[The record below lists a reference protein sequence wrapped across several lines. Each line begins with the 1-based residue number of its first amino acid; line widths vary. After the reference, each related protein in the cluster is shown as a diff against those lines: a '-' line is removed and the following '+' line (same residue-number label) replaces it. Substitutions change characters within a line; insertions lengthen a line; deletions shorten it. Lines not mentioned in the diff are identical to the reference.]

1 MIFLVKLIFVDC
13 WLFRLVDDWTIGA
26 LLGYN
31 NYNTELKIMLWEN
44 LFFHLRDLIENSPA
58 KRDRIV
64 FISFV
69 FSLLVSVSSLIFIF
83 FNFWRVNDYIIL
95 RYNIYFGI
103 SSLGFWARLLWL
115 PGFGLLVT
123 LLNFFLSFK
132 LFLKDKLPAYF
143 LAISSAFVNL
153 LIIIALG
160 LIFYINL

>member
-1 MIFLVKLIFVDC
+1 MAFLVKLIFVCC
-13 WLFRLVDDWTIGA
+13 WRFCWFDDWTMGA

-31 NYNTELKIMLWEN
+31 NYNIEFEIMLWEN
-44 LFFHLRDLIENSPA
+44 FFFHLRDLIEKSPA

-64 FISFV
+64 FISFI
-69 FSLLVSVSSLIFIF
+69 FSFLISIGGLMFVIL
-83 FNFWRVNDYIIL
+83 NFWRVNDYIIL

-103 SSLGFWARLLWL
+103 SSLGFWARLLLL
-115 PGFGLLVT
+115 PGFGLLVA